1 MTAELPGATHEAIR
15 RLSAE
20 GDALA
25 RGKKHDEALQKYRE
39 AFDLLPDPKYR
50 WEASAWLLAAMGDA
64 YFFSGRFAQSLETFS
79 LALLNVAG
87 AQENPF
93 LHLRR
98 GESLFEL
105 DRKKDAADEL
115 MRAYMLAG
123 AKIFSTEDPK
133 YLTYLKTVARID

>member
-1 MTAELPGATHEAIR
+1 MATELPGTTHEEIR

-25 RGKKHDEALQKYRE
+25 REKKHDEALQRYRA

-64 YFFSGRFAQSLETFS
+64 YFFSARFEKSLEMFS
-79 LALLNVAG
+79 LALVNVAG

-105 DRKKDAADEL
+105 DQKKDAADEL

-123 AKIFSTEDPK
+123 AKIFTTEDPK
-133 YLTYLKTVARID
+133 YLAYLKTVARID